1 MRPRIFFASS
11 LAAMALLSLAG
22 AAQAQSAKPST
33 AAEVEDT
40 AGKMAVSPL
49 KDVGVVKDK
58 IPPALLQ
65 ARSATYALPAPLA
78 CDTLLDAVEA
88 LNAELAP
95 DLDDPK
101 TQVRSGMS
109 ATEIGETVVHGLTP
123 MRSWVRKLSGAEKNA
138 DEVRQ
143 AVLAGSVRRG
153 YLKGVGLQLGCQP
166 PAAPSGVT
174 LPTAAK
180 AKKR

>member
-1 MRPRIFFASS
+1 
-11 LAAMALLSLAG
+11 
-22 AAQAQSAKPST
+22 
-33 AAEVEDT
+33 
-40 AGKMAVSPL
+40 
-49 KDVGVVKDK
+49 
-58 IPPALLQ
+58 
-65 ARSATYALPAPLA
+65 
-78 CDTLLDAVEA
+78 
-88 LNAELAP
+88 
-95 DLDDPK
+95 
-101 TQVRSGMS
+101 
-109 ATEIGETVVHGLTP
+109 